1 MSKYTIALAG
11 LENTAR
17 ALDTVSNN
25 IANANTVGYKAG
37 QYLFADQFIKAVNP
51 ADAARVGMGTQ
62 TQGVRRS
69 MTQGTINNSQN
80 PLDMA
85 ISGDGMFMLT
95 KDSTDPTGTY
105 FSRNGQFRLDN
116 QGNIVNEN
124 GMYLMGFNIK
134 DHTAGSLSAVPGSAD
149 TRMTLPPTEMFQ
161 AQTTQSSIGTILDS
175 RGQAYTSTSGVAFD
189 PTQNTYNSKT
199 TQTVYDS
206 DGNTHTL
213 DVYYRMISAGSKS
226 ITWDSTANGWTYAPG
241 LSSRPNTLGDT
252 KVTINADSIVSV
264 DTAADYTDA
273 ILTGS
278 TGAELEMT
286 NSVPSEVVLGAKV
299 FKNGV
304 DTGATVTAKSGSS
317 VTVSTA
323 VPVNKGDSISFYL
336 SPTYQD
342 TVDTTSNTTTVALDH
357 AIGGNISVGMKVFS
371 NGVDTGKTVSAISG
385 SDVTLDGSL
394 SVTAADVLSF
404 LDPSTNL
411 KMTLTAPDGT
421 KIPVT
426 GTSNQQSDGNE
437 LTAVTDQV
445 EVYASFDGHF
455 YDHDS
460 GYTADWDL
468 SPQTIGSGFNPVA
481 KIEFMGGKN
490 IDGMMKDP
498 QSGNPTFSTVTQLSN
513 PVTAASGKTLAENF
527 KLDLTDTRLM
537 ASSFQVVSSVQ
548 DGEPVSKLTNVTID
562 NTGRIIGVYGN
573 GKQYFHQQVALI
585 HFDNPEGLAPVG
597 NNVYSA
603 TASSGSI
610 GSTEGVRVGVAGQG
624 PFGDIKSM
632 ALEASNVDLA
642 NELVQLMVL
651 QRAYTA
657 NSQAMRATDQITR
670 DTLQMIS

>member
-11 LENTAR
+11 LENTSR

-85 ISGDGMFMLT
+85 ISGDGMFMLS
-95 KDSTDPTGTY
+95 KDASDPTGTY
-105 FSRNGQFRLDN
+105 FTRNGQFRLDN
-116 QGNIVNEN
+116 KGNIVNEN
-124 GMYLMGFNIK
+124 GMYLMGFDIK

-161 AQTTQSSIGTILDS
+161 AQTTQSSISTILDS
-175 RGQAYTSTSGVAFD
+175 RGQAYTSTSNVAFD

-213 DVYYRMISAGSKS
+213 DVYYRMVSAGSKS
-226 ITWDSTANGWTYAPG
+226 ITWDATANGWTYTPG
-241 LSSRPNTLGDT
+241 PSSRPNTLGDT
-252 KVTINADSIVSV
+252 KVTINAQSIVTV
-264 DTAADYTDA
+264 DTAPNYKDAVKTSGSNLNAIELTNNVSADVSGRIY
-273 ILTGS
+273 
-278 TGAELEMT
+278 
-286 NSVPSEVVLGAKV
+286 
-299 FKNGV
+299 KNGV
-304 DTGATVTAKSGSS
+304 DTGLTGTVAADGSTLVLDNNGELS
-317 VTVSTA
+317 I
-323 VPVNKGDSISFYL
+323 NEGDAISFY
-336 SPTYQD
+336 D
-342 TVDTTSNTTTVALDH
+342 DGA
-357 AIGGNISVGMKVFS
+357 
-371 NGVDTGKTVSAISG
+371 
-385 SDVTLDGSL
+385 TL
-394 SVTAADVLSF
+394 
-404 LDPSTNL
+404 N
-411 KMTLTAPDGT
+411 MTLTAPDGT

-426 GTSNQQSDGNE
+426 GTSNSQTEGNT
-437 LTAVTDQV
+437 LTAVTDEV

-455 YDHDS
+455 YATGGS
-460 GYTADWDL
+460 QYTTDWNL
-468 SPQTIGSGFNPVA
+468 SPQTIGAGYNPIA
-481 KIEFMGGKN
+481 KIEFMGGRN
-490 IDGMMKDP
+490 IDGLMKDP
-498 QSGNPTFSTVTQLSN
+498 QSGNPVFNTITQLSN
-513 PVTAASGKTLAENF
+513 PVSTASGKTLNENF

-537 ASSFQVVSSVQ
+537 ASDFQVVSSVQ

-562 NTGRIIGVYGN
+562 NAGRIIGVYGN

-610 GSTEGVRVGVAGQG
+610 GSSDGVRVGVAGQG